1 MEDILRRLRQAAAL
15 GGMDIDQAA
24 YAAANLATSEPVL
37 LGSGSLSAKV
47 GIMGRD
53 PGRQEIMLQEPFVGA
68 GGRLLRAGLHSHH
81 HGSPPPD
88 HATARL
94 IGQQYFWCNTVPYKP
109 TRNRAWSVKIKRRFA
124 PIIADYIVEHWAGQD
139 LITCGRVA
147 FDWFRLM
154 EPALAPSLKTF
165 WTTPG
170 CFSRHLPIVFMGKS
184 IRLHPLPHPSPL
196 NARWRKQFPSLLQ
209 DRLAAVETNNAS
221 TPP

>member
-1 MEDILRRLRQAAAL
+1 
-15 GGMDIDQAA
+15 MDIDKAA
-24 YAAANLATSEPVL
+24 YEAANLPTSEPVL

-94 IGQQYFWCNTVPYKP
+94 VGRKYFWCNTVPYKP

-124 PIIADYIVEHWAGQD
+124 PIIADYIVEIVHATRAPTEAGLD
-139 LITCGRVA
+139 LARFVEFGASPRATI
-147 FDWFRLM
+147 
-154 EPALAPSLKTF
+154 ALAATARAHAFLEGRGYVTPDDVKAMGPDVLRHRVLLTYEAEAEGLNVEQVIEQVFQRVKT
-165 WTTPG
+165 P
-170 CFSRHLPIVFMGKS
+170 
-184 IRLHPLPHPSPL
+184 
-196 NARWRKQFPSLLQ
+196 
-209 DRLAAVETNNAS
+209 
-221 TPP
+221 